1 MLLFQSSDLCL
12 DNIVMSIFPV
22 FNASFVGLLLLGLFT
37 WKIWLL
43 VFVLIC
49 IVRSIFLYLYEWGV
63 CVASLHYIAG
73 FWLFILREATIFGRL
88 LFCCLYYDYNYYI
101 NLSRSLELPFL
112 GCFIL
117 LGSSLTVTS
126 YHHLIKW
133 RLGWF
138 PLLLTV
144 ILGVSFIC
152 LQMIEM
158 EEIIMNIYD
167 TTFHASR
174 FCTVG
179 LHFRHVVLGVIGLAT
194 VLIVGS
200 ELFGYYRCSI
210 VVWYWHFV
218 DYVWL
223 FVYAFVY
230 VC

>member
-1 MLLFQSSDLCL
+1 
-12 DNIVMSIFPV
+12 MSIFPV

-37 WKIWLL
+37 WNIWLL

-49 IVRSIFLYLYEWGV
+49 IVSSIFLYLYEWGV

-73 FWLFILREATIFGRL
+73 FWLFILSEATIFGSL

-101 NLSRSLELPFL
+101 NLSSSLELPFL

-126 YHHLIKW
+126 YHHLVNW

-152 LQMIEM
+152 LQMVEM
-158 EEIIMNIYD
+158 EEIIMNMYD
-167 TTFHASR
+167 TTFHASS

-179 LHFRHVVLGVIGLAT
+179 LHFSHVVLGVIGLAT
-194 VLIVGS
+194 VLVVGS